1 MAYQALGTH
10 FDQDLPAEAKREVE
24 RYQAEWAKAKA
35 SGDQAGMDA
44 AHAAAERIR
53 ANYGYSG
60 GVDGSDKISMGTV
73 QVDKPAQPELSEKPE
88 WSFDAERPTYS
99 GVKTERPSYVSPYAE
114 QIDSTLDGI
123 LNREAFSYDYQT
135 DPLYGVYSQIYQREG
150 QRATEDALGNAALLS
165 GGMPSSAALTAA
177 TQAGDYYAAKQ
188 ADIIPQL
195 QQQAYEMYM
204 QDLVQQRND
213 LSNLMSAENLSYG
226 QHRDA
231 VYDWESDRAFDYGQY
246 RDAVSDWENDRNF
259 SYGQYRDDMY
269 DWESQ
274 RNYDYNAY
282 RDSVS
287 DAQWQE
293 SMDYQRLQ
301 DALSRNDMA
310 EATEYEKALYRAEL
324 LASAGDFSGFAAL
337 GYTPEQIASLQASL
351 VSTPSYSSGYGYGG
365 GAGTDAEL
373 DSSLGAMFQAM
384 KDSGSPDAYWLQNF
398 SKYGYKNDDALDVVM
413 DNYEKWLSDNSIPL
427 PPGSSSGGTFLE
439 QQMSNDQL
447 EMLFQQAQR
456 TAGSEAEAWQ
466 IFLNAAYDLGAS
478 PADVQKFKDR
488 L

>member
-10 FDQDLPAEAKREVE
+10 FDKDLPTDAKREVE
-24 RYQAEWAKAKA
+24 RYQAEWANARA
-35 SGDQAGMDA
+35 NGDQAGMDA

-60 GVDGSDKISMGTV
+60 GVDGSDKIGNGTV
-73 QVDKPAQPELSEKPE
+73 QVDKPAQPEVKDKPE
-88 WSFDAERPTYS
+88 WSFEAERPAYS
-99 GVKTERPSYVSPYAE
+99 GVETERPSYVSPYAE

-195 QQQAYEMYM
+195 QQQAYEMYL
-204 QDLVQQRND
+204 QDLAQQRND
-213 LSNLMSAENLSYG
+213 LSNLMSAESLSYG
-226 QHRDA
+226 QHRDS
-231 VYDWESDRAFDYGQY
+231 VYDWESDRAFDYNAY
-246 RDAVSDWENDRNF
+246 RDSVADWESDRSF
-259 SYGQYRDDMY
+259 SYGQYRDDVY
-269 DWESQ
+269 DWESD
-274 RNYDYNAY
+274 RAFDYNAY

-301 DALSRNDMA
+301 DALDRNALA
-310 EATEYEKALYRAEL
+310 EATEYEKDLYQAEL
-324 LASAGDFSGFAAL
+324 LAAAGDFSGFAAL
-337 GYTPEQIASLQASL
+337 GYTPEQIASLQAA
-351 VSTPSYSSGYGYGG
+351 STPSYSYSDSGGSET
-365 GAGTDAEL
+365 GAGD
-373 DSSLGAMFQAM
+373 DSSLDTMFRAM
-384 KDSGSPDAYWLQNF
+384 KASGAPDSYWLQNF

-413 DNYEKWLSDNSIPL
+413 EDYENWLIDNSTAPL
-427 PPGSSSGGTFLE
+427 PTEPSSSRGTFLE
-439 QQMSNDQL
+439 QQMMNDQL
-447 EMLFQQAQR
+447 DSLLKQAQK
-456 TAGSEAEAWQ
+456 TAGSDSEAWQ
-466 IFLNAAYDLGAS
+466 IFLNAAYALGAS
-478 PADVQKFKDR
+478 SAEVQKYKNK